1 MKDLFVNFI
10 GAVVFS
16 IIGYFYTKYKGKG
29 KFAPN
34 FIPSPKNDDNDYLKQ
49 IENSSEKKN

>member
-1 MKDLFVNFI
+1 MELVLD
-10 GAVVFS
+10 
-16 IIGYFYTKYKGKG
+16 IIFKTYFYIKYKGKG